1 MAEAEVIPYM
11 TTRTRFAII
20 LITAP
25 VLAFAVVGG
34 LLGKTIGGQ
43 ETYPHLRVFDD
54 VFSLTTGNY
63 VEEVDVNRLMHGAMH
78 GLADALDADSAYLT
92 AAQTKLFQ
100 SGAEPGPA
108 DLGLDLTRQY
118 YLRVVA
124 ARENSPAAKAGLRP
138 GDFIRM
144 IGSEPTRE
152 MSVWEGMRLLRGAP
166 GTTVSLVV
174 LRGNAAEPH
183 EVQVTREVPP
193 AMAPA
198 ARLLQPKI
206 GYVRVPEF
214 AAGTAAAL
222 RKAAAQLQRDGARAI
237 VIDVRGTAR
246 GPLESGVESARAF
259 VASGTLTL
267 LESRTEARRTV
278 SAAAGDGEVT
288 LPLAILT
295 DFGTAG
301 AAELFTAALVG
312 NKRAETVG
320 ERTSG
325 RAALQRLFPLP
336 DGGSMWM
343 SYAWYLTP
351 AGTAIHERG
360 LQPDVP
366 VPQPDV
372 EFGSSA
378 PAGDQTLEKA
388 VERLGSRIA
397 S

>member
-1 MAEAEVIPYM
+1 M

-34 LLGKTIGGQ
+34 LLGKTLGGQ
-43 ETYPHLRVFDD
+43 ESYPHLRVFDD
-54 VFSLTTGNY
+54 VFTLTTDNY
-63 VEEVDVNRLMHGAMH
+63 VEAVDVDRLMHGAMH
-78 GLADALDADSAYLT
+78 GLADSLDADSAYLT
-92 AAQTKLFQ
+92 AAQTRLVQ
-100 SGAEPGPA
+100 SGADPGPA
-108 DLGLDLTRQY
+108 DVGLDLTRQY

-124 ARENSPAAKAGLRP
+124 ARENSPAARAGLRP

-144 IGSEPTRE
+144 IGTEPTRE

-166 GTTVSLVV
+166 GTTVALVV

-183 EVQVTREVPP
+183 EVQLTREVPP
-193 AMAPA
+193 ALAPA

-206 GYVRVPEF
+206 GYVRVAEF

-222 RKAAAQLQRDGARAI
+222 RKAAAQLQHEGARAL
-237 VIDVRGTAR
+237 VIDLRGTAR
-246 GPLESGVESARAF
+246 GALETGIESARLF
-259 VASGTLTL
+259 VASGTLAI
-267 LESRTEARRTV
+267 LEPRGEARRTV
-278 SAAAGDGEVT
+278 SAAAGDGEIT
-288 LPLAILT
+288 LPLAVLT

-301 AAELFTAALVG
+301 AAELFTSALVG

-320 ERTSG
+320 ERTPG
-325 RAALQRLFPLP
+325 RAAIQRLYPLP

-343 SYAWYLTP
+343 SHAWYLTP
-351 AGTAIHERG
+351 AGAALHERG

-372 EFGSSA
+372 EFGSPA
-378 PAGDQTLEKA
+378 PAGDQTLDKA

-397 S
+397 P